1 MINKFITI
9 EGVDGA
15 GKSTAV
21 SSIKNFLESKGEQVV
36 LTREPGGTDLGERL
50 RDLLLHHKM
59 DLLAETLLMFTARAQ
74 HIKEIINPAL
84 NEGKWVICDR
94 FTDST
99 IAYQGYAKGLE
110 LSKIKALQ
118 NLVQEDLTP
127 GITFVLDVTL
137 SKSKDNLS
145 KTNKIPDKF
154 ESESDSFFER
164 VISGFKTI
172 ARKDPNR
179 CKLINAVNTK
189 EETAEQVLFDLE
201 QFYEKVNPSKSTK
214 LKM

>member
-21 SSIKNFLESKGEQVV
+21 SSIKNFLESQGEKVV

-59 DLLAETLLMFTARAQ
+59 DLLAETLLMFTARVQ
-74 HIKEIINPAL
+74 NIKEVIRPSL
-84 NEGKWVICDR
+84 NDGSWVICDR

-118 NLVQEDLTP
+118 TLVQEDLTP

-137 SKSKDNLS
+137 SKSKENLA

-154 ESESDSFFER
+154 ESESDSFFDR
-164 VISGFKTI
+164 VINGFKMI

-189 EETAEQVLFDLE
+189 EETAEQVIFE
-201 QFYEKVNPSKSTK
+201 MKNYYEKMYPTKSTK
-214 LKM
+214 MKM